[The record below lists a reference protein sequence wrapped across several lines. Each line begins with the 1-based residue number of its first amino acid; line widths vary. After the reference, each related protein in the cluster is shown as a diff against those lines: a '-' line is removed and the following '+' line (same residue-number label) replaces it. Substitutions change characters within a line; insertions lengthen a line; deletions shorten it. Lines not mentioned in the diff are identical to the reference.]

1 MAPFHFIG
9 VVGSALSFAS
19 SISIK
24 KEGIRSGSEREREA
38 FDQRRVRDS
47 KRTHH
52 KSFEELPSNETNFLH
67 MLVSFFSCFGKKT
80 LDGVGG
86 RLVTVEWT
94 KQMDSHWQHK
104 SVKIAF

>member
-24 KEGIRSGSEREREA
+24 KEGIRSGSEREA
-38 FDQRRVRDS
+38 FDQQRVRDS

-67 MLVSFFSCFGKKT
+67 MLVSFFFVLGRK
-80 LDGVGG
+80 LWMVAEVG
-86 RLVTVEWT
+86 W
-94 KQMDSHWQHK
+94 
-104 SVKIAF
+104 